1 MSNSYEVLTQQLQNI
16 AAEIE
21 AFSRQ
26 TVERI
31 SAFEAEIKQELAEIR
46 AEIESAKNNSSDVS
60 K

>member
-1 MSNSYEVLTQQLQNI
+1 MSNSYEVLTQQLQTI

-26 TVERI
+26 TREQI

-46 AEIESAKNNSSDVS
+46 AEIEAAKKDSLDAS